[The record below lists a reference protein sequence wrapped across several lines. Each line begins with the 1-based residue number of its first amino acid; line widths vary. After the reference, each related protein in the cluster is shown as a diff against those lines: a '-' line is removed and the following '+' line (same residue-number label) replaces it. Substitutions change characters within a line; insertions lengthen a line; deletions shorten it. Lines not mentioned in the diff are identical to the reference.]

1 MKRTAIVC
9 LFLLCVVLL
18 VGCGFQRL
26 LPPAD
31 RMTPEAAEEIVF
43 QRAGVIREEVLFCET
58 ELEFDDDWQGW
69 QYEIEFTTAENEYDC
84 EVNAVHGT
92 VLNFYFEKRSA

>member
-9 LFLLCVVLL
+9 LFLLCIFLL

-43 QRAGVIREEVLFCET
+43 QRAGITKEEVLFCET

-92 VLNFYFEKRSA
+92 VLKFYFEKRSA